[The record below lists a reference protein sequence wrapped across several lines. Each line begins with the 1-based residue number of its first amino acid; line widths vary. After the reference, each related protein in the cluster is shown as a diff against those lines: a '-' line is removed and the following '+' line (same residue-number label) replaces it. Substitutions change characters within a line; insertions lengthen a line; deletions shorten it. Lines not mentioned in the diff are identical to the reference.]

1 MQSHV
6 LCCPK
11 VTILDELQERAPA
24 IECMG
29 HVYLTGV
36 QFLMQI
42 ECACANVWRSA
53 WEGDTVP
60 CPCGPSRCT
69 SVHMLFW
76 SHTHLAYPGSD
87 QVASH
92 ETPSQMIVRQ
102 IHVCCKET
110 KRTRQQIT
118 YWFAAITKATQS
130 DLHFASSHWIWIQWV
145 LAFPKHLKVSQ
156 LKYAL
161 QSNRWWN
168 PQTHHQ
174 FYFRTLRTN
183 GKELKWNCSSHW
195 GQAPWW

>member
-11 VTILDELQERAPA
+11 VTTLDELQERAPS
-24 IECMG
+24 IECTG

-42 ECACANVWRSA
+42 ECACVNVWRSA

-92 ETPSQMIVRQ
+92 ETPSQMIARQ
-102 IHVCCKET
+102 IHVCCKKT
-110 KRTRQQIT
+110 KRIRQQIT
-118 YWFAAITKATQS
+118 YWFAAITKGDTK
-130 DLHFASSHWIWIQWV
+130 W
-145 LAFPKHLKVSQ
+145 LAFCLISLDLDTFSTSFSITFESLSAQ
-156 LKYAL
+156 ICTIKYMMET
-161 QSNRWWN
+161 SNT
-168 PQTHHQ
+168 PSIL
-174 FYFRTLRTN
+174 F
-183 GKELKWNCSSHW
+183 
-195 GQAPWW
+195 